1 MELVKV
7 GVYDAK
13 TRLSE
18 LLVRVEAGDQ
28 VVITRQG
35 RPIARLVPYE
45 AQAQPAS

>member
-1 MELVKV
+1 V

-35 RPIARLVPYE
+35 RPIARLVPYATVGADGTTLE
-45 AQAQPAS
+45 R